1 MSFRRARRLAA
12 AGLLVTVCLP
22 AGTAGAQDP
31 QRIAPSVGAGGV
43 DLSGLTLEQ
52 ASAKLQSSLKG
63 RVGQPVVVRV
73 AGKRFVIDPSA
84 AKVAFDPLTTAK
96 RAIRAVK
103 PSTTAQAGDTAGGTA
118 FGADVPLAIRHSR
131 LAVRAFAAT
140 VASAVAR
147 TPHDAT
153 LTIGLKRL
161 RLRRAKLGLALD
173 APALAAKVD
182 AAFDAPLAPRLI
194 HARTAK
200 DATLDI
206 GIRHLRVHRAQ
217 LGVAL
222 DPAALA
228 AAIDA
233 AADDPTA
240 SRLLKPRV
248 TRTRPAV
255 NANDLRRSN
264 GTVITVEKA
273 TFTLRLFKHL
283 KLSKTY
289 QVAIG
294 MPGHATPEGLFRI
307 QDKQVNP
314 VWSVPNSPW
323 AGELGGSTVAGGIAA
338 NPLKARWMGITDGVG
353 IHGTGEPW
361 SVGSAASHGCLRM
374 RVPDVIDLYPRVPVG
389 TPVLIR

>member
-1 MSFRRARRLAA
+1 MPAVANRRLCAA
-12 AGLLVTVCLP
+12 FVVFGALCAP
-22 AGTAGAQDP
+22 ATALAQDAP
-31 QRIAPSVGAGGV
+31 RIAANVSAGGV
-43 DLSGLTLEQ
+43 DLSGLTVEQAAARLEQ
-52 ASAKLQSSLKG
+52 RLTPRLA
-63 RVGQPVVVRV
+63 RDVVVRA
-73 AGKRFVIDPSA
+73 AGKRFVLPGATLKARFSA
-84 AKVAFDPLTTAK
+84 AATARRALATTTAPTGPDSGGAAYG
-96 RAIRAVK
+96 AIIDLKLSHARIPVK
-103 PSTTAQAGDTAGGTA
+103 
-118 FGADVPLAIRHSR
+118 
-131 LAVRAFAAT
+131 AFAAQ
-140 VASAVAR
+140 VAAGVFR
-147 TPHDAT
+147 TAQDAT
-153 LTIGLKRL
+153 L
-161 RLRRAKLGLALD
+161 A
-173 APALAAKVD
+173 
-182 AAFDAPLAPRLI
+182 
-194 HARTAK
+194 
-200 DATLDI
+200 I
-206 GIRHLRVHRAQ
+206 GIRRLRVRRAR

-222 DPAALA
+222 DQAALT

-255 NANDLRRSN
+255 NADDLRRIN
-264 GTVITVEKA
+264 GTVITIEKSS
-273 TFTLRLFKHL
+273 FTLRLFKHL

-374 RVPDVIDLYPRVPVG
+374 RVPDVIDLFPRVPVG

>member
-1 MSFRRARRLAA
+1 MLVARNRRICTAFAVLGALCAPSAA
-12 AGLLVTVCLP
+12 L
-22 AGTAGAQDP
+22 AQDAS
-31 QRIAPSVGAGGV
+31 RIGANVSAGGV
-43 DLSGLTLEQ
+43 DLSGLTVAQATARLEQ
-52 ASAKLQSSLKG
+52 RLTPRLT
-63 RVGQPVVVRV
+63 RDIVVRA
-73 AGKRFVIDPSA
+73 AGRRFVLDGAALKVRYSA
-84 AKVAFDPLTTAK
+84 AATAR
-96 RAIRAVK
+96 RALATSDAPAGPESGGAAYGAIVDLKLSHARIPVK
-103 PSTTAQAGDTAGGTA
+103 
-118 FGADVPLAIRHSR
+118 
-131 LAVRAFAAT
+131 AFAAQ
-140 VASAVAR
+140 VAAGVYR
-147 TPHDAT
+147 P
-153 LTIGLKRL
+153 
-161 RLRRAKLGLALD
+161 
-173 APALAAKVD
+173 
-182 AAFDAPLAPRLI
+182 
-194 HARTAK
+194 AK

-206 GIRHLRVHRAQ
+206 GIRRMRVHRAQ

-222 DPAALA
+222 DQAALTTA
-228 AAIDA
+228 LDA
-233 AADDPTA
+233 VADDPTA
-240 SRLLKPRV
+240 PRLLTPRV

-283 KLSKTY
+283 RLSKTY

-323 AGELGGSTVAGGIAA
+323 AGELGGSTVAGGTPG

-374 RVPDVIDLYPRVPVG
+374 RVPDVVDLYPRVPVG
-389 TPVLIR
+389 TPILIR

>member
-1 MSFRRARRLAA
+1 MKVAFSTVMTVPLLRRRSFAFTAGRVRVTRGFSSRDAVGSSAA
-12 AGLLVTVCLP
+12 AS
-22 AGTAGAQDP
+22 
-31 QRIAPSVGAGGV
+31 IAA
-43 DLSGLTLEQ
+43 
-52 ASAKLQSSLKG
+52 ASA
-63 RVGQPVVVRV
+63 
-73 AGKRFVIDPSA
+73 AGKRFVLAGAALKARYSA
-84 AKVAFDPLTTAK
+84 AATAR
-96 RAIRAVK
+96 RA
-103 PSTTAQAGDTAGGTA
+103 
-118 FGADVPLAIRHSR
+118 
-131 LAVRAFAAT
+131 LAVSDAPVGPDSGGAAYGASVDLKLSHAHIPVKAFAAQ
-140 VASAVAR
+140 VAAGVF
-147 TPHDAT
+147 
-153 LTIGLKRL
+153 
-161 RLRRAKLGLALD
+161 RA
-173 APALAAKVD
+173 
-182 AAFDAPLAPRLI
+182 
-194 HARTAK
+194 AK